1 MPKYFSYLK
10 VWPTR
15 CLALGQTELMTLAVC
30 VHVYAHVCVCVCEVV
45 SFMFGLVKSMDGP
58 LHSVPGSGFC
68 STSGPAL
75 STETVLSLIYYKL
88 PLSHTHTH
96 TWTRTH
102 LRLCIHSCTR
112 QSIIARTVVA
122 VGVRKRE
129 RVCLLPLE
137 CELN

>member
-30 VHVYAHVCVCVCEVV
+30 VHVYAHVCVCEVV

-75 STETVLSLIYYKL
+75 STETVLPLIYYKL

-96 TWTRTH
+96 PHMDAHTLTALHSLTH
-102 LRLCIHSCTR
+102 TSVHHCTDSGSSR
-112 QSIIARTVVA
+112 CA
-122 VGVRKRE
+122 
-129 RVCLLPLE
+129 
-137 CELN
+137 